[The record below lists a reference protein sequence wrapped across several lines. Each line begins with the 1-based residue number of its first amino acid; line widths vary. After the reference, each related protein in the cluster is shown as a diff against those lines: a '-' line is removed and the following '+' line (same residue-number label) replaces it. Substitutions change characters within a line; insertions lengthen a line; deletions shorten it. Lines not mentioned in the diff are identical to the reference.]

1 MGGRE
6 PREGREG
13 RNADEGAFI
22 FPDIPVYPVFPR
34 SRPFV
39 NAAFGWMLLAQVF
52 FAGMNVCT
60 RLGARDLP
68 WAEVGAARFLV
79 GALMAAALAFYQ
91 AASLRITD
99 RRSTWRRSVFGA
111 LSALCTFYAL
121 GSSRIALGDV
131 ATLGATAPIFV
142 AVLSGPLL
150 GERVGGRVTLAIV
163 LVFAGIVGVV
173 GPSFGVAAPVAAVA
187 ITGAILYALALI
199 WLRKIGPGETPQAVV
214 LHFSIVGLCAML
226 AFAIPVWKWP
236 DGAGGLLLL
245 GAGLSGGGAQIA
257 MTRAYSLHRAAPL
270 AALSGLGIALTH
282 LLAIPVFGERPTVW
296 QIVGSLLVIGAS
308 LLLTTG
314 RDPAPVRA
322 RAPS

>member
-1 MGGRE
+1 MTRS
-6 PREGREG
+6 
-13 RNADEGAFI
+13 
-22 FPDIPVYPVFPR
+22 FPPLPPFPSLPLALR
-34 SRPFV
+34 
-39 NAAFGWMLLAQVF
+39 WMLLAQVF

-79 GALMAAALAFYQ
+79 GALMAGALGLFQ
-91 AASLRITD
+91 GTSLRITD
-99 RRSTWRRSVFGA
+99 RRSTWFRSVFGA
-111 LSALCTFYAL
+111 MSALCTFYAL
-121 GSSRIALGDV
+121 GSTRIALGDV

-150 GERVGGRVTLAIV
+150 GERVDGRVALAIA

-173 GPSFGVAAPVAAVA
+173 GPSFGVAAPVAAIA
-187 ITGAILYALALI
+187 IAGAVLYALALI

-214 LHFSIVGLCAML
+214 LHFSLVGLCAML
-226 AFAIPVWKWP
+226 AFAIPVWEWP
-236 DGAGGLLLL
+236 DARGGLLLL

-270 AALSGLGIALTH
+270 AALSGLGIVLTH

-296 QIVGSLLVIGAS
+296 QIGGSLLVIGAS
-308 LLLTTG
+308 VLLATG
-314 RDPAPVRA
+314 HGPDVVFRYGRPRSADD
-322 RAPS
+322 

>member
-1 MGGRE
+1 M
-6 PREGREG
+6 
-13 RNADEGAFI
+13 
-22 FPDIPVYPVFPR
+22 V
-34 SRPFV
+34 
-39 NAAFGWMLLAQVF
+39 LAQAC

-79 GALMAAALAFYQ
+79 GALMAVALGVYQ
-91 AASLRITD
+91 GSSLHIVD
-99 RRSTWRRSVFGA
+99 RPSTRRRSVFGA

-142 AVLSGPLL
+142 AALSGPLL
-150 GERVGGRVTLAIV
+150 GERVGGRVTLAIL

-173 GPSFGVAAPVAAVA
+173 GPSFGVAAPVAAAA
-187 ITGAILYALALI
+187 IAGAMLYALALI
-199 WLRKIGPGETPQAVV
+199 WLRKVGPGETAPAVV

-236 DGAGGLLLL
+236 DAGGVLLLL

-270 AALSGLGIALTH
+270 AALSGLGIVLTH
-282 LLAIPVFGERPTVW
+282 LLAIPIFGERPSLW
-296 QIVGSLLVIGAS
+296 QIGGSLLVIGAS
-308 LLLTTG
+308 LLLMTG

-322 RAPS
+322 RASS

>member
-1 MGGRE
+1 MT
-6 PREGREG
+6 
-13 RNADEGAFI
+13 
-22 FPDIPVYPVFPR
+22 
-34 SRPFV
+34 RPFPPFPSFPIAV
-39 NAAFGWMLLAQVF
+39 RWMLLAQAF

-60 RLGARDLP
+60 RLGSQDLP

-79 GALMAAALAFYQ
+79 GALIAAALGLYQ
-91 AASLRITD
+91 GASLRITD
-99 RRSTWRRSVFGA
+99 RPSTWRRSGFGA

-150 GERVGGRVTLAIV
+150 GERVGGRVAIAIA

-173 GPSFGVAAPVAAVA
+173 GPSFGIAAPVAAIA
-187 ITGAILYALALI
+187 IMGAILYALALI

-226 AFAIPVWKWP
+226 AFAIPVWEWP
-236 DGAGGLLLL
+236 DTRGGLLLL
-245 GAGLSGGGAQIA
+245 GAGLTGGGAQIA

-270 AALSGLGIALTH
+270 AALSGLGIVLTH
-282 LLAIPVFGERPTVW
+282 LLAIPVFGERPTAW
-296 QIVGSLLVIGAS
+296 QLGGSLLVIGAS
-308 LLLTTG
+308 LLLATG
-314 RDPAPVRA
+314 HGPDVVFRHGRA
-322 RAPS
+322 RSPDD

>member
-1 MGGRE
+1 M
-6 PREGREG
+6 
-13 RNADEGAFI
+13 I
-22 FPDIPVYPVFPR
+22 
-34 SRPFV
+34 
-39 NAAFGWMLLAQVF
+39 LAQAF

-79 GALMAAALAFYQ
+79 GALMAGALGYSQ
-91 AASLRITD
+91 GASLRITD
-99 RRSTWRRSVFGA
+99 RRGAWHRSGFGA

-173 GPSFGVAAPVAAVA
+173 GPSFGIAAPVAAIA
-187 ITGAILYALALI
+187 MAGAVLYALALI

-214 LHFSIVGLCAML
+214 LHFSIIGLCAML
-226 AFAIPVWKWP
+226 AFAIPVWEWP
-236 DGAGGLLLL
+236 DTRGGLLLL
-245 GAGLSGGGAQIA
+245 GAGLTGGGAQIA

-270 AALSGLGIALTH
+270 AALSGLGIVLTH

-296 QIVGSLLVIGAS
+296 QISGSLLVIGAS
-308 LLLTTG
+308 LLLATG
-314 RDPAPVRA
+314 GDPASVRA
-322 RAPS
+322 RTSS